1 MSALRF
7 VDTNIFLYAHDSEA
21 GIRHEQARKI
31 LRELWDEG
39 NGCLSPQ
46 VLQEFFVNATRK
58 IPLPLS
64 SPVAREIM
72 RCYLPWVRASVDGE
86 MTLRAVEIS
95 ETWQI
100 SFWDGMIVAA
110 AERSGASELLTEDLQ
125 NGQHI
130 AGILIV
136 NPLLDY

>member
-1 MSALRF
+1 MTALRF

-21 GIRHEQARKI
+21 GDRHERARQI
-31 LRELWDEG
+31 LRELWNEG

-46 VLQEFFVNATRK
+46 VLQEFFVNVTRK
-58 IPLPLS
+58 ISRPLTS
-64 SPVAREIM
+64 SLAREIM
-72 RCYLPWVRASVDGE
+72 RCYLPWVRTVIDGE

-95 ETWQI
+95 ETWQT

-125 NGQHI
+125 NGQRI
-130 AGILIV
+130 AGVLIV
-136 NPLLDY
+136 NPLKD

>member
-1 MSALRF
+1 MRF
-7 VDTNIFLYAHDSEA
+7 VDTNIFLHAHDSEA

-46 VLQEFFVNATRK
+46 VLQEFFVKATRK

-64 SPVAREIM
+64 SSIAREIM

>member
-1 MSALRF
+1 
-7 VDTNIFLYAHDSEA
+7 
-21 GIRHEQARKI
+21 
-31 LRELWDEG
+31 
-39 NGCLSPQ
+39 
-46 VLQEFFVNATRK
+46 
-58 IPLPLS
+58 
-64 SPVAREIM
+64 M
-72 RCYLPWVRASVDGE
+72 RCYLPWVRASDDGE
-86 MTLRAVEIS
+86 MSLRAVEIS

>member
-1 MSALRF
+1 MTALRF

-21 GIRHEQARKI
+21 GARHERAAQVLRK
-31 LRELWDEG
+31 LWDEG

-46 VLQEFFVNATRK
+46 VLQEFYVNATRK
-58 IPLPLS
+58 IPRPLAS
-64 SPVAREIM
+64 AVAREIM
-72 RCYLPWVRASVDGE
+72 RCYVPWVRAAIDGE

-95 ETWQI
+95 EIWHT

-110 AERSGASELLTEDLQ
+110 AERSGAAELLTEDLQ
-125 NGQHI
+125 HGQHI

-136 NPLLDY
+136 NPFLD

>member
-7 VDTNIFLYAHDSEA
+7 VDTHIFPYAHDSEA

-86 MTLRAVEIS
+86 MSLRAVEIS
-95 ETWQI
+95 ETWQT
-100 SFWDGMIVAA
+100 SFRDGMIVAA
-110 AERSGASELLTEDLQ
+110 AERSGASELLTEDFQ

-136 NPLLDY
+136 NPFAG